1 MDMLNNRHSML
12 HVAGTLAKI
21 WSGILFFVALLT
33 LSSAPALAH
42 QAKELG
48 DYEVEVGFQNEPAI
62 AGQMNAL
69 EFFASTKS
77 GQKVEGLEK
86 TVKFEVQAGGK
97 TKAIAVEPVGGDP
110 GHYLGI
116 FMPTLVGDYVF
127 HMTGKINDLAVDEKF
142 ESGPGRFSPVTPAED
157 VQFPNALPG
166 TDQLATQVA
175 AQDAKVNQAQ
185 TFGIIGIVVGIIGI
199 ALGGMSLLK
208 RKA

>member
-1 MDMLNNRHSML
+1 MNNRRTIPHM
-12 HVAGTLAKI
+12 AGKLVK
-21 WSGILFFVALLT
+21 LFGSLLVLTALLALT
-33 LSSAPALAH
+33 PARVLAH
-42 QAKELG
+42 QAKALG

-69 EFFASTKS
+69 EFFATTKS

-97 TKAIAVEPVGGDP
+97 TKAIAVEPVEGDP
-110 GHYLGI
+110 GHYLGV

-127 HMTGKINDLAVDEKF
+127 HMTGKINDLAVDETF
-142 ESGPGRFSPVTPAED
+142 ESGPGRFSAVTPAED

-166 TDQLATQVA
+166 TDQLAAQMA

-185 TFGIIGIVVGIIGI
+185 TFGVIGIVVGLIGI

>member
-1 MDMLNNRHSML
+1 MNNMRTIPHM
-12 HVAGTLAKI
+12 AAKLVK
-21 WSGILFFVALLT
+21 LFGSLLVLTALLT
-33 LSSAPALAH
+33 LTSTPVLAH

-48 DYEVEVGFQNEPAI
+48 DYAVEVGFQDEPAI

-97 TKAIAVEPVGGDP
+97 TKAIEVEPVEGDP
-110 GHYLGI
+110 GHYLGV
-116 FMPTLVGDYVF
+116 FMPTQVGDYVF
-127 HMTGKINDLAVDEKF
+127 HMTGKINDLAVDETF
-142 ESGPGRFSPVTPAED
+142 ESGPGRFSPVTSAED

-166 TDQLATQVA
+166 TDQLAAQMA
-175 AQDAKVNQAQ
+175 AQDAKITQAQ
-185 TFGIIGIVVGIIGI
+185 TLGIIGIIVGVIGI
-199 ALGGMSLLK
+199 AFGGMSLLK